1 MGAPNVLQA
10 IVHGFTSGAMLIIAI
25 GAQNAFVLRQG
36 LRREQ
41 VPGVVLVCALSD
53 ALLIQAG
60 GWGGGV
66 VWVWGLWEGLWI
78 RAGVWGVG
86 VALAAHPM
94 LAWGARWLGAAFLL
108 LYALKT
114 AARVCRPQ
122 ATPSGG
128 AHA

>member
-60 GWGGGV
+60 VWGGGGGRAV
-66 VWVWGLWEGLWI
+66 GRAADAGGGLGGGRGAGRAPDAGLG
-78 RAGVWGVG
+78 R
-86 VALAAHPM
+86 ALAGGGIPAA
-94 LAWGARWLGAAFLL
+94 LRAQDSGARLSPAG
-108 LYALKT
+108 
-114 AARVCRPQ
+114 
-122 ATPSGG
+122 
-128 AHA
+128 HAVGR